1 MMRRGPLEQFPVAQL
16 LEDAGSERITGVLEL
31 SSTIEGRIYLVE
43 GDVYFADQ
51 PTDPPL
57 EQRLVANGV
66 FTQAQIDE
74 HGQPGPGGVYLAR
87 ALDTDL
93 TIDEDLLDSYLLDV
107 TAIAIAEFL
116 PLSSGEYELD
126 PYGNHPA
133 GVLTSWSPGTV
144 LARIAELQAEAE
156 RRLREEQDRLVAE
169 EAERARREAEE
180 AEQARLAQEEAE
192 RAEREEAERARLE
205 EERLAAEEA
214 ERLRREAEEAE
225 RRAAA
230 EIEQQRLAEEL
241 AGGPPLDQRS
251 AGGLGDPLPFGRL
264 QVPTRSPRQIDKIEL
279 EPIEWQ
285 VLVRGAHGADVTH
298 IAEALSV
305 SVDTLW
311 VVIEQLWQRGLV
323 GSVAGDDRIA
333 GAGAP
338 PAPERPAPT
347 DEPAQADV

>member
-1 MMRRGPLEQFPVAQL
+1 MMRRGPLAQFPIEQL
-16 LEDAGSERITGVLEL
+16 LEDAGKERVTGVLEI
-31 SSTIEGRIYLVE
+31 SSTLQGRIYLVE

-57 EQRLVANGV
+57 EQRLIANGI
-66 FTQAQIDE
+66 FTQAQVDE

-107 TAIAIAEFL
+107 TAISVAEFL
-116 PLSSGEYELD
+116 PLNSGEYELD

-144 LARIAELQAEAE
+144 LARIGELQSEAE
-156 RRLREEQDRLVAE
+156 RRLRDEQDRLVAE
-169 EAERARREAEE
+169 EAERARWEAEE
-180 AEQARLAQEEAE
+180 AEQARIAQEEAE

-214 ERLRREAEEAE
+214 ERVRREAEEAE
-225 RRAAA
+225 HRAVA
-230 EIEQQRLAEEL
+230 EVERQRLAEEL
-241 AGGPPLDQRS
+241 AGGPPLDQRA
-251 AGGLGDPLPFGRL
+251 AGGLGDPLPLGRI
-264 QVPTRSPRQIDKIEL
+264 QVPIRTPRQIDKIEL

-285 VLVRGAHGADVTH
+285 VLIRGSHGADITH
-298 IAEALSV
+298 IADALSV

-323 GSVAGDDRIA
+323 GSVAGDDRVA
-333 GAGAP
+333 GAGQP
-338 PAPERPAPT
+338 PPVEV
-347 DEPAQADV
+347 DLPAQADV